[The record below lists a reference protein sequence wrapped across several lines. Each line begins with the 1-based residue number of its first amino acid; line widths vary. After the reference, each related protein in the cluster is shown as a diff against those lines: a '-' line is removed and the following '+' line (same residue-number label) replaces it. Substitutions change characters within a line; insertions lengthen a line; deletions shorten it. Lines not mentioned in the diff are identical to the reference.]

1 MHADRSWFA
10 SGEILISTPSQK
22 SPPND
27 PTELWEDD
35 PKHKVDDVFLETDT
49 ILKES
54 EHGDAMKQ
62 QRSTDSRTTSPP
74 ENLGFINAAE
84 KELDPEAPQVSKKR
98 HWKPNFLNKPDEGY
112 DHAWL
117 SGERTSKGRILL
129 KACWKYTKKRSS
141 CSPKCAISTG
151 LNSSSAEEKTP
162 IMTSITRRQ
171 KEKNDKIGQNDGAQF
186 SSISAR
192 DSSGG
197 ITKKNVSQPTL
208 VSSEEIA
215 VLEALQEKHEKDDK
229 KNLPAIYRDKRR
241 RSSVEESGPEA
252 LGSVFSIT
260 KERNFA
266 NTYKEQCKRKNSP
279 SQKEALGSV
288 SNTKESNF
296 LNTYE
301 EQQKRKSSPSQK
313 EALDP
318 VPITKQSNFPETS
331 KKQRKRKNY
340 LSQEKVIY
348 EDGDQEMLNLT
359 KERWELVEHDYAS
372 VHALNVDDDV
382 PVLTPGTE
390 SKKIV
395 CSEEKLSKGKATDDP
410 TPPSTMTMQQNLTPK
425 EVHQNKRTNVEA
437 SESGLEGNP
446 MSWTTPIE
454 VSPEDGD
461 VCSEMVHVR
470 GYKVKVSSAPI
481 VDAIFAKYGDITV
494 NCHFKSP
501 TVRASLLDV
510 VCDVVRRLKT
520 SDFNSSSIKEM
531 KSVVSDVVN
540 AKLDVS
546 WLKQYLDEIFK
557 EEDMEEKFSYL
568 MALSETTKLVSK
580 ATKKDFVEWNREI
593 LAAEKQLKKA
603 ERRMQEAQSRAGEAK
618 RSVNVFDVLG
628 KKVQQDIKE
637 VEDQARYWLSRLNE
651 LL

>member
-1 MHADRSWFA
+1 MDASVSEADNRSKRF
-10 SGEILISTPSQK
+10 LDK
-22 SPPND
+22 D
-27 PTELWEDD
+27 PTALWEDD
-35 PKHKVDDVFLETDT
+35 PKHKVDDVVLETDT

-84 KELDPEAPQVSKKR
+84 KELDPEATQASKKR

-151 LNSSSAEEKTP
+151 LYSSSPEEKTP
-162 IMTSITRRQ
+162 IMTSIKRRQ

-192 DSSGG
+192 DSSGA
-197 ITKKNVSQPTL
+197 ITKKKVSQ
-208 VSSEEIA
+208 
-215 VLEALQEKHEKDDK
+215 
-229 KNLPAIYRDKRR
+229 
-241 RSSVEESGPEA
+241 SVEESGP
-252 LGSVFSIT
+252 
-260 KERNFA
+260 
-266 NTYKEQCKRKNSP
+266 
-279 SQKEALGSV
+279 EALGSV

-318 VPITKQSNFPETS
+318 VSITKQSNFPETS

-340 LSQEKVIY
+340 LSQEKELGSVSITVQTDFPKTSKEQRKRKNLPSQEEVIY

-390 SKKIV
+390 SKKIA

-410 TPPSTMTMQQNLTPK
+410 TPPSTM
-425 EVHQNKRTNVEA
+425 
-437 SESGLEGNP
+437 
-446 MSWTTPIE
+446 
-454 VSPEDGD
+454 
-461 VCSEMVHVR
+461 
-470 GYKVKVSSAPI
+470 
-481 VDAIFAKYGDITV
+481 
-494 NCHFKSP
+494 
-501 TVRASLLDV
+501 
-510 VCDVVRRLKT
+510 
-520 SDFNSSSIKEM
+520 
-531 KSVVSDVVN
+531 
-540 AKLDVS
+540 
-546 WLKQYLDEIFK
+546 
-557 EEDMEEKFSYL
+557 
-568 MALSETTKLVSK
+568 
-580 ATKKDFVEWNREI
+580 
-593 LAAEKQLKKA
+593 
-603 ERRMQEAQSRAGEAK
+603 
-618 RSVNVFDVLG
+618 
-628 KKVQQDIKE
+628 
-637 VEDQARYWLSRLNE
+637 
-651 LL
+651 

>member
-1 MHADRSWFA
+1 MDASVSEAGNRSKRF
-10 SGEILISTPSQK
+10 LD
-22 SPPND
+22 ND

-35 PKHKVDDVFLETDT
+35 PKHKVDDVVLETDT

-84 KELDPEAPQVSKKR
+84 KELDPEATQASKKR

-117 SGERTSKGRILL
+117 SGERSSKGRILL

-141 CSPKCAISTG
+141 RSPKCAISTG
-151 LNSSSAEEKTP
+151 LYSSSSEEKTP
-162 IMTSITRRQ
+162 IMTSIKRRQ

-192 DSSGG
+192 DSSGA
-197 ITKKNVSQPTL
+197 ITKKKVSQPTL

-229 KNLPAIYRDKRR
+229 ENLPAIYRDKRR

-252 LGSVFSIT
+252 LGSVS
-260 KERNFA
+260 
-266 NTYKEQCKRKNSP
+266 S
-279 SQKEALGSV
+279 
-288 SNTKESNF
+288 TKESNF

-318 VPITKQSNFPETS
+318 VSITKQINFPETS

-340 LSQEKVIY
+340 LSQEKELGSVSITEQTDFPKTSKEQRKRKTLSSQEEVIY
-348 EDGDQEMLNLT
+348 EDGDQEMLDLT

-410 TPPSTMTMQQNLTPK
+410 TPPSTM
-425 EVHQNKRTNVEA
+425 
-437 SESGLEGNP
+437 
-446 MSWTTPIE
+446 
-454 VSPEDGD
+454 
-461 VCSEMVHVR
+461 
-470 GYKVKVSSAPI
+470 
-481 VDAIFAKYGDITV
+481 
-494 NCHFKSP
+494 
-501 TVRASLLDV
+501 
-510 VCDVVRRLKT
+510 
-520 SDFNSSSIKEM
+520 
-531 KSVVSDVVN
+531 
-540 AKLDVS
+540 
-546 WLKQYLDEIFK
+546 
-557 EEDMEEKFSYL
+557 
-568 MALSETTKLVSK
+568 
-580 ATKKDFVEWNREI
+580 
-593 LAAEKQLKKA
+593 
-603 ERRMQEAQSRAGEAK
+603 
-618 RSVNVFDVLG
+618 
-628 KKVQQDIKE
+628 
-637 VEDQARYWLSRLNE
+637 
-651 LL
+651 